1 MNQCCP
7 YHGRRP
13 MPHLCHDCARTCPGP
28 QTLRITEED
37 RGRMQIVHQFEPGQ
51 SRDKVVLVL
60 LNGPIQ
66 DNRRDPYWD

>member
-1 MNQCCP
+1 
-7 YHGRRP
+7 
-13 MPHLCHDCARTCPGP
+13 
-28 QTLRITEED
+28 
-37 RGRMQIVHQFEPGQ
+37 MQIVHQFEPGQ